1 MGCDNCDTSPSG
13 QAIALT
19 NIRAAAKKYAIENEK
34 TMAVYKEGYEY
45 RYCEYSVAVA
55 NGYAI
60 LEMRRH
66 DRPAAVQLKAAA
78 AATDN
83 LYRLDLVFQ
92 ALSDSHRRFM
102 LTVLSRGPRPVSDL
116 AGLAVASWSA
126 GLKHLRLLEA
136 SGLIH
141 TEKIG
146 RVRTCYLNADTLKM
160 AEAWL
165 GKRRTTADRSNRPL
179 R

>member
-1 MGCDNCDTSPSG
+1 MASSSLSG
-13 QAIALT
+13 
-19 NIRAAAKKYAIENEK
+19 
-34 TMAVYKEGYEY
+34 
-45 RYCEYSVAVA
+45 
-55 NGYAI
+55 
-60 LEMRRH
+60 
-66 DRPAAVQLKAAA
+66 RPAEEGIRKRIYHPEVIYADLDHAPARRESRQVFMARRRLTFQRKAAA

-92 ALSDSHRRFM
+92 ALSDRHRRFM

-179 R
+179 L